1 MDKVLQIIEKL
12 RYIGFLNPIKK
23 TIFAEQ
29 IFIKNMAT
37 YKKKGYKPKDKK
49 EQQALDMQS
58 TTAEVFNTLDD
69 TASKSEQW
77 IEKNSKPLFYGLVVV
92 IALILGLLGYNK
104 YIVEPQEEAA
114 SNELSFPRKHFNDA
128 DLAAG
133 SDIDSLLQ
141 LGLDG
146 ADNKYGFLD
155 ISTQYSGTKAANISN
170 YYAGISYLKLKEYQK
185 AIEYLSKF
193 SSDDEILGPTAL
205 GAIGDAFADIDQA
218 EDALEYYEKAAYN
231 KDNEFTTPLFLFKA
245 GRTAMDLGQFSKAEK
260 IFTQIKE
267 NYSTTDSGKD
277 IDKYIYSAKYA
288 Q

>member
-1 MDKVLQIIEKL
+1 MYLRKL

-23 TIFAEQ
+23 TIFAQQ
-29 IFIKNMAT
+29 IFIINMAT

-49 EQQALDMQS
+49 EQEAIDMQS
-58 TTAEVFNTLDD
+58 TTAEVFNTLDN

-77 IEKNSKPLFYGLVVV
+77 IEKNSKPLFYSLVVV
-92 IALILGLLGYNK
+92 IALILGFLGYNK
-104 YIVEPQEEAA
+104 FIIEPKEEAA
-114 SNELSFPRKHFNDA
+114 SNELSFPRKHFNEA

-133 SDIDSLLQ
+133 SEIDSLLQ

-146 ADNKYGFLD
+146 SDNKYGFLD
-155 ISTQYSGTKAANISN
+155 ISSQYSGTKAANIAN

-193 SSDDEILGPTAL
+193 SSNDQILGPTAI

-218 EDALEYYEKAAYN
+218 EDALEYYEKAAYL

-245 GRTAMDLGQFSKAEK
+245 GRTALDLGQFSKAEK
-260 IFTQIKE
+260 IFTQIKDD
-267 NYSTTDSGKD
+267 YPTSDIGKD